1 MKRKQRPEEQIVG
14 IPASCS
20 LKSRWSASLILL
32 LRIVVRLYQ
41 KSVTFRGRTSR
52 DLIAQRGAPK
62 MIVSDS
68 GTGLTSN
75 AVPAWFGNAG
85 VE

>member
-20 LKSRWSASLILL
+20 FKIAMVCSSLNLL
-32 LRIVVRLYQ
+32 LRVFVRLLCVGLYQ

-68 GTGLTSN
+68 GTGLT
-75 AVPAWFGNAG
+75 
-85 VE
+85 